1 METKRRKFEH
11 IRICL
16 EENVESSYTGFEDVM
31 LIHKALPEVDYDK
44 ISLEVEFLGKKLNA
58 PIIIAGMTGG
68 HPETKRINENLA
80 LAAEEFG
87 IGVGVGSQRAGIEDE
102 SLVDTYAIVRERA
115 PNAFV
120 IANIGISQIL
130 ERGVEYA
137 EKAVEMIEADAL
149 AVHLNFLQEAVQ
161 PEGDKK
167 AEGAKEALREVCS
180 LSVPVIVKETGAGIS
195 RDVAFEL
202 REAGVSAIDVGG
214 KGGTSWSAVEA
225 FRIKDDVMREV
236 AIDFWDWGIPTA
248 FCVAEVH
255 DVLPTIATGGIRS
268 GIDVAKSLALGAV
281 ATGIA
286 LPFLK
291 PAAAGEESVKRKVK
305 YFIESLKTA
314 MFLTGCKNVEDLRK
328 IPLFITGKFREWLEF
343 REIDVETFARRR

>member
-1 METKRRKFEH
+1 METKRRKLEH

-16 EENVESSYTGFEDVM
+16 EEDVESSYTGFEDIM

-44 ISLEVEFLGKKLNA
+44 ISLEVEFLGKRLKA

-80 LAAEEFG
+80 VAAEEFKIG
-87 IGVGVGSQRAGIEDE
+87 IGVGSQRAGIEDD
-102 SLVDTYAIVRERA
+102 SLVDTYAIVREKA

-120 IANIGISQIL
+120 IANVGISQLL
-130 ERGVEYA
+130 ESGVEYA
-137 EKAVEMIEADAL
+137 EKAVEMIDADAL

-167 AEGAKEALREVCS
+167 AEGAKEVLEEVCS
-180 LSVPVIVKETGAGIS
+180 LKVPVIAKETGAGIS
-195 RDVAFEL
+195 REIAFEL

-214 KGGTSWSAVEA
+214 KGGTSWSAVEV

-255 DVLPTIATGGIRS
+255 DILPTIATGGIRS
-268 GIDVAKSLALGAV
+268 GIDIAKALALGAEV
-281 ATGIA
+281 AGIA

-291 PAAAGEESVKRKVK
+291 PATINEEEVKRKVK
-305 YFIESLKTA
+305 YFMESLKTA
-314 MFLTGCKNVEDLRK
+314 MFLTGCRSVKDLKRVS
-328 IPLFITGKFREWLEF
+328 LFITGKFREWLEF
-343 REIDVETFARRR
+343 REINVEDFARRR